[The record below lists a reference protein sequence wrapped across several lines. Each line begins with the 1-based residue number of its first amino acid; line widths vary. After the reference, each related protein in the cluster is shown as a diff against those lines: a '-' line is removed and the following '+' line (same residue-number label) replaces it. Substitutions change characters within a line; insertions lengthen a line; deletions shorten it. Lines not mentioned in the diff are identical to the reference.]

1 VMGEMA
7 ESEVDRI
14 MSLADTDGSG
24 FVDFSEWLVV
34 SINLANVLTD
44 EKFKIVFD
52 IFDVDKK
59 GKIRPEEL

>member
-1 VMGEMA
+1 MA

-52 IFDVDKK
+52 IFDVEKK

>member
-52 IFDVDKK
+52 IFDVEKK